1 VLPTGNQAQP
11 LPRHALFS
19 RSGGLS
25 CLCLRVA
32 EPRRHPS
39 HMHRVHPSPALPPPP
54 SGRCRH
60 ETLPVR
66 SALHPSPLSVTHR
79 PPAPSSVVVRV
90 AQPRVH
96 RAAPVRVLAV
106 SQVFHERPVPLP
118 LLSTATQPH
127 IRTSPEASRSSAVA
141 VESEEPGRT
150 CPNRWQSASG
160 AWPSLL
166 SASMCVLC
174 VCVPS
179 SPASADPADPP
190 NRSADTAYP
199 PNRSSHERHGA
210 WTATGDGRHQ
220 GCWEPSAHVCSGREA
235 GGTHCLHWVS
245 TRGGAGGCCS
255 GAEGW
260 REGRWSSNQPNLR

>member
-90 AQPRVH
+90 AQQPGQH
-96 RAAPVRVLAV
+96 RAAPCSAV
-106 SQVFHERPVPLP
+106 SK
-118 LLSTATQPH
+118 LSTTAGASLFSSSSAPTQPH
-127 IRTSPEASRSSAVA
+127 LRTSPEASRSSAVT
-141 VESEEPGRT
+141 VEREELGRT
-150 CPNRWQSASG
+150 CPNRWQSAPLVHG

-174 VCVPS
+174 VYVPS
-179 SPASADPADPP
+179 PPA
-190 NRSADTAYP
+190 SADTAYP
-199 PNRSSHERHGA
+199 PRNRSTVALGRLPC
-210 WTATGDGRHQ
+210 TGDGRHQ
-220 GCWEPSAHVCSGREA
+220 GHRPGHGTRARKPRRDRVRERTHRCGR
-235 GGTHCLHWVS
+235 
-245 TRGGAGGCCS
+245 
-255 GAEGW
+255 
-260 REGRWSSNQPNLR
+260 